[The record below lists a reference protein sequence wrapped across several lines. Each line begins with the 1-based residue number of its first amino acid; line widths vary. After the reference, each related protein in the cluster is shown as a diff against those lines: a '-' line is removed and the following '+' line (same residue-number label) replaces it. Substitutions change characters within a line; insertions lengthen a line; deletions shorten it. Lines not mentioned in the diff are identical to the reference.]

1 VQAVE
6 EVAGAAEVVVV
17 VEEEEEEEV
26 AVARAEVAQAAVE
39 AWAEVVEEGAPAAEG
54 EAAVPIRDRFLH
66 PVV

>member
-17 VEEEEEEEV
+17 VVEEEEEV